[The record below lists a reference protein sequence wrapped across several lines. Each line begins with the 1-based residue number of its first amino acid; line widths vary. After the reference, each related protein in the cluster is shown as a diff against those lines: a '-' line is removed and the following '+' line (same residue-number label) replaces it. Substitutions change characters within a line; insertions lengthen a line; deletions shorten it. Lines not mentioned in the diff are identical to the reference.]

1 MNAID
6 EAPGACSL
14 RRTPHRLRSAAAA
27 LLLALGLGPMLVSCE
42 TAPIS
47 GRSQLILLSP
57 GEEVKLG
64 LQAYQEILKKEKIST
79 DPEKTALLARV
90 GARIAA
96 ATGRTDF
103 QWEFRL
109 IENDKV
115 VNAFCLPGGK
125 VAVYTGILPITRDE
139 AGLAAVI
146 GHEIAHAT
154 ARHGAERMSQGL
166 LVQAGL
172 TAGAIAAGASGRD
185 SASTQALLG
194 ALGAGA
200 TLGIILPFSRLQETE
215 ADRLG
220 LTYMA
225 RAGYDPRAARDLWV
239 RMAEASAKMGR
250 STPEWMSTH
259 PSNTSR
265 IRDIEAMLPEAL
277 AIYKPR

>member
-6 EAPGACSL
+6 EAPEACSP
-14 RRTPHRLRSAAAA
+14 RRTPRSLRSAAAA
-27 LLLALGLGPMLVSCE
+27 LLLSLGLGPMLVSCE

-200 TLGIILPFSRLQETE
+200 TLGVILPFSRLQETE

-239 RMAEASAKMGR
+239 RMADASAKMGR

-259 PSNTSR
+259 PSNASR

>member
-1 MNAID
+1 M
-6 EAPGACSL
+6 SL
-14 RRTPHRLRSAAAA
+14 FTLALPRRLRPLLAA
-27 LLLALGLGPMLVSCE
+27 LLLCLGLGPLLVSCQ

-47 GRSQLILLSP
+47 GRQQLILLSP
-57 GEEVKLG
+57 SDEARLG
-64 LQAYQEILKKEKIST
+64 LQAYGEILKKEKLNT
-79 DPEKTALLARV
+79 DPQLNAMLQRV

-109 IENDKV
+109 IQNDKM

-125 VAVYTGILPITRDE
+125 VAVYTGILPLTRDE

-146 GHEIAHAT
+146 GHEVAHAT

-166 LVQAGL
+166 LVQLGL
-172 TAGAIAAGASGRD
+172 TAGAIAVGTSGRD
-185 SASTQALLG
+185 SASNQALLA

-200 TLGIILPFSRLQETE
+200 TLGVILPFSRLQETE

-220 LTYMA
+220 LIYMA

-239 RMAEASAKMGR
+239 RMGAAARKGGGAP
-250 STPEWMSTH
+250 PEWMSTH
-259 PSNTSR
+259 PSNESR
-265 IRDIEAMLPEAL
+265 IRAIEAMLPEAL
-277 AIYKPR
+277 AIYQPR

>member
-1 MNAID
+1 MNMSQVSMTRR
-6 EAPGACSL
+6 PG
-14 RRTPHRLRSAAAA
+14 LRSLAAA
-27 LLLALGLGPMLVSCE
+27 LTLALGLGPMLVSCE

-57 GEEVKLG
+57 GEESKLG

-79 DPEKTALLARV
+79 DPALNAMLQRV

-96 ATGRTDF
+96 ATGRTDY
-103 QWEFRL
+103 QWEFKL
-109 IENDKV
+109 IENDKMI
-115 VNAFCLPGGK
+115 NAFCLPGGK
-125 VAVYTGILPITRDE
+125 VAVYTGILPLTRDE

-146 GHEIAHAT
+146 GHEVAHAT

-172 TAGAIAAGASGRD
+172 AVGAIAAGASNQ
-185 SASTQALLG
+185 SAGSTQALLG

-239 RMAEASAKMGR
+239 RMGQASAKMGS

-259 PSNTSR
+259 PSNASR
-265 IRDIEAMLPEAL
+265 IRDIEAMLPEAM
-277 AIYKPR
+277 AQYKPR

>member
-1 MNAID
+1 MKAMD
-6 EAPGACSL
+6 EAPGACGL
-14 RRTPHRLRSAAAA
+14 RRTERRLRSAAAA
-27 LLLALGLGPMLVSCE
+27 LLLSLGLGPMLVSCE

-109 IENDKV
+109 IENDKL

-172 TAGAIAAGASGRD
+172 AAGAIAAGVSGRD

-200 TLGIILPFSRLQETE
+200 TLGVILPFSRLQETE

-259 PSNTSR
+259 PSNASR

>member
-1 MNAID
+1 MTPCQLSAVPA
-6 EAPGACSL
+6 APRPV
-14 RRTPHRLRSAAAA
+14 RRRLRSLAAA
-27 LLLALGLGPMLVSCE
+27 LLLGAGLGPMLVSCE
-42 TAPIS
+42 TVPIS
-47 GRSQLILLSP
+47 GRSQLILMSP
-57 GEEVKLG
+57 GDEARLG
-64 LQAYQEILKKEKIST
+64 LQAYQDILKKERVST
-79 DPEKTALLARV
+79 DPEKTALVARV

-109 IENDKV
+109 IENDRM

-172 TAGAIAAGASGRD
+172 AAGAIAAGTSGRD
-185 SASTQALLG
+185 AGTTQAMLA

-200 TLGIILPFSRLQETE
+200 TLGVILPFSRLQETE

-220 LTYMA
+220 RTYMA

-239 RMAEASAKMGR
+239 RLGEASAKLGR

-259 PSNTSR
+259 PANASR